1 MASTTSLRAV
11 THRLTT
17 TPVKELPQ
25 IAPHLATSL
34 GDCGQILSSPQSQKS
49 AKGSSEASLL
59 VHKLKIRISSLLQD
73 QSVEGRWTGVI
84 LVKAAVEVGQW
95 ELLRSCEPW
104 VRSLM
109 SILNVSRKSTFV
121 VSCLCAYYSLFC
133 TGSHL
138 TKVFL
143 DRNQTRRRRKGFA

>member
-17 TPVKELPQ
+17 TPVKELPK

-34 GDCGQILSSPQSQKS
+34 GDCGQILSAPQSQKG
-49 AKGSSEASLL
+49 AKSGSEAALL
-59 VHKLKIRISSLLQD
+59 VHKLKTRISSLLQD

-104 VRSLM
+104 VRSLV
-109 SILNVSRKSTFV
+109 SILNVSRKSIFI
-121 VSCLCAYYSLFC
+121 VSYFWAYYSLPY
-133 TGSHL
+133 TGSDINIL
-138 TKVFL
+138 
-143 DRNQTRRRRKGFA
+143 